1 MAEVIDFDK
10 WLENFV
16 PPTVQYYAIFDRA
29 TSMVVGIYPDHAA
42 LDLDNKLLVDNEF
55 ADDVFSGKIAL
66 TSCFVD
72 EVEGKL
78 EIIQTKS
85 LKTID
90 DILHRIIDK
99 KYSEFISPDVVVR
112 YIVEEKNIEFE
123 LSDRLKEK
131 NIKWSGDT
139 ELKFII
145 CSYNDPHKIY
155 QIIKFT
161 LEDLFESN
169 AKILYTGT
177 DNNFSV
183 FTPRI
188 FKKYVFEKV

>member
-1 MAEVIDFDK
+1 MAEIIDFDK

-16 PPTVQYYAIFDRA
+16 PPAVQYYAIFDRS

-42 LDLDNKLLVDNEF
+42 VDLDNKLPVDNDF
-55 ADDVFSGKIAL
+55 AEDIFSGKIPL

-99 KYSEFISPDVVVR
+99 QYSNFISPDVTIK
-112 YIVEEKNIEFE
+112 YISSEKNIEFE

-155 QIIKFT
+155 QVIKFT
-161 LEDLFESN
+161 LEDLFKTN
-169 AKILYTGT
+169 AKVLYIG
-177 DNNFSV
+177 DDENFSV
-183 FTPRI
+183 FTSRI
-188 FKKYVFEKV
+188 FKKYIFEKV